1 MSGYEELGHAIEER
15 DDALGLDTGQARNFA
30 MRLVEQ
36 FEKQLGAPGDAIHLL
51 PAGEVLKGGHTTH
64 TIGESIERTSA
75 GFTLGVEID
84 FPHYVTG
91 IRLNMA
97 PDGGASW
104 KVNVDGTPI
113 TEVLAPLG
121 DWSRFVGD
129 VADHLRQA
137 VALHSPPERVA
148 FRSR

>member
-1 MSGYEELGHAIEER
+1 MSGYQELGNAIEAK
-15 DDALGLDTGQARNFA
+15 DDELGMDAGQARNFA

-36 FEKQLGAPGDAIHLL
+36 FEKQLGAPDDAIHIL

-64 TIGESIERTSA
+64 TIGESIEHTGS

-91 IRLNMA
+91 LRLNMA
-97 PDGGASW
+97 PNGGSSW

-121 DWSRFVGD
+121 DWSRFVSQ
-129 VADHLRQA
+129 VSEHLTHA
-137 VALHSPPERVA
+137 ISLHSPPERVA
-148 FRSR
+148 FRAR